1 MQEKIIGKIERLSVE
16 HFKKPGRKLY
26 LVPLLVSVDKREKSI
41 SKEYLAKTET
51 YWSEIKSRVSD
62 LQAKLGKINK
72 IYHELVDASG
82 KKGLE
87 VIKNLNKKSYQIVKT
102 LFQEGAVLE
111 AVEDGNLVKESMDW
125 ARCLAIYLQSERAL
139 KKIYQFY
146 IEVMQERDAYIA
158 KRIDKTLK
166 DNEIGILF
174 IRENNN
180 VKFPSDIEIFRIHPS
195 VLDDIHRY
203 LRDLQSKIDSTSQG
217 KTEQK

>member
-1 MQEKIIGKIERLSVE
+1 MQEKIIGKIEKLSVE

-72 IYHELVDASG
+72 IYHELVDVDG

-87 VIKNLNKKSYQIVKT
+87 VIKNLNKKSYQIVRT

-125 ARCLAIYLQSERAL
+125 ARCLAIYPQSERAL
-139 KKIYQFY
+139 RKIYQFY
-146 IEVMQERDAYIA
+146 IEVTQERDTYIA
-158 KRIDKTLK
+158 RRIDKTLK

-180 VKFPSDIEIFRIHPS
+180 VKFPSNIEIFRVHPS